1 MDLATWA
8 FLLLLL
14 GLVLLVLE
22 FFIPSGG
29 ALAVMCA
36 LSFLG
41 AIILGFAAGRWTGV
55 SILLIISFVVP
66 AALASAIRW
75 WPDTPI
81 GRLILIP
88 RPKSADDVLPQTLA
102 YRGLK
107 ELVGRRGQAK
117 GLMLPS
123 GLVLIDGKSYD
134 AVSDGMAIESGQP
147 IVVVNVS
154 TQRLV
159 VRPDTTI
166 AAELADAERGEAIPA
181 AAEDNSAGPL
191 VTDIQDPFAE

>member
-8 FLLLLL
+8 YLLLLV
-14 GLVLLVLE
+14 GLILLVLE
-22 FFIPSGG
+22 FFVPSGG
-29 ALAVMCA
+29 ALAVLCA
-36 LSFLG
+36 LSFLA
-41 AIILGFAAGRWTGV
+41 AIVLGFAAGRWTGV
-55 SILLIISFVVP
+55 SILLTVCFAVP
-66 AALASAIRW
+66 AATAAAIRW

-81 GRLILIP
+81 GRLILIQ
-88 RPKSADDVLPQTLA
+88 RPKSADDVLPRTVA

-134 AVSDGMAIESGQP
+134 AVSDGMVIEPGQP
-147 IVVVNVS
+147 IIVVNVS

-159 VRPDTTI
+159 VRPDNTI
-166 AAELADAERGEAIPA
+166 TAELADLDPQPPTTETADQP
-181 AAEDNSAGPL
+181 AGPL
-191 VTDIQDPFAE
+191 VSDIPDPFAE

>member
-1 MDLATWA
+1 MDFATWA
-8 FLLLLL
+8 YLLL
-14 GLVLLVLE
+14 GLGLILLILE

-29 ALAVMCA
+29 ALAVACA
-36 LSFLG
+36 LSFLA
-41 AIILGFAAGRWTGV
+41 AIVLGFLAGRWHGV
-55 SILLIISFVVP
+55 TVLLSVCFIVP
-66 AALASAIRW
+66 AAVAAAVRW

-81 GRLILIP
+81 GRLILIQ
-88 RPKSADDVLPQTLA
+88 RPKSADEVLPQTVA

-107 ELVGRRGQAK
+107 DLIGRRGQAK

-134 AVSDGMAIESGQP
+134 AVTDGMAIESGQAV
-147 IVVVNVS
+147 IVVNVS

-166 AAELADAERGEAIPA
+166 PAELAEAIPDPA
-181 AAEDNSAGPL
+181 AVPEQTAGPL
-191 VTDIQDPFAE
+191 VADIPDPFAE

>member
-8 FLLLLL
+8 YLLLLV
-14 GLVLLVLE
+14 GLILLVLE
-22 FFIPSGG
+22 FFVPSGG
-29 ALAVMCA
+29 ALAVLCA
-36 LSFLG
+36 LSFLA
-41 AIILGFAAGRWTGV
+41 AIVLGFAAGRWTGV
-55 SILLIISFVVP
+55 SILLTVCFVVP
-66 AALASAIRW
+66 AATAAAIRW

-81 GRLILIP
+81 GRLILIQ
-88 RPKSADDVLPQTLA
+88 RPKSADDVLPRTVA

-134 AVSDGMAIESGQP
+134 AVSDGMVIEPGQP
-147 IVVVNVS
+147 VIVVNVS

-159 VRPDTTI
+159 VRPDNTI
-166 AAELADAERGEAIPA
+166 TAELAEDDTLPA
-181 AAEDNSAGPL
+181 AAEAAAEPAGPL
-191 VTDIQDPFAE
+191 VTDIPDPFAE

>member
-8 FLLLLL
+8 WLLLCL

-29 ALAVMCA
+29 ALAVLCA
-36 LSFLG
+36 LSFLA
-41 AIILGFAAGRWTGV
+41 AIVLGFAAGRWTGA
-55 SILLIISFVVP
+55 SILLTVLFVVP
-66 AALASAIRW
+66 TAIAAAIRW

-81 GRLILIP
+81 GRMIMIQ
-88 RPKSADDVLPQTLA
+88 RPKSSDEVLPETVA

-134 AVSDGMAIESGQP
+134 AVSDGMAIEPGQAI
-147 IVVVNVS
+147 IVVSVS

-166 AAELADAERGEAIPA
+166 PAELADTTSAGSQPPGS
-181 AAEDNSAGPL
+181 NSAGPL
-191 VTDIQDPFAE
+191 VADIPDPFAE